1 MESCSDHEIG
11 ADGLSQILLLELAFI
26 QDETLWCVSY
36 VGMRYRALVA
46 MSPRAAWRV
55 GPRSRG
61 GLGVRQSFVVER
73 SPARGWLCI
82 RTDNKEGKKK
92 MYHDF
97 LRNPFARKR
106 KSNQPGR
113 FQSGNFSCV
122 LFRYAPI
129 NGYCLVRSDSGNEAC
144 SMNYARGWC

>member
-11 ADGLSQILLLELAFI
+11 ADGLSQIILLELAFI

-61 GLGVRQSFVVER
+61 GLGVLLKSTIVRCGALAGKGVVVHSDRQ
-73 SPARGWLCI
+73 
-82 RTDNKEGKKK
+82 
-92 MYHDF
+92 
-97 LRNPFARKR
+97 
-106 KSNQPGR
+106 QGR
-113 FQSGNFSCV
+113 QEENM
-122 LFRYAPI
+122 L
-129 NGYCLVRSDSGNEAC
+129 
-144 SMNYARGWC
+144 